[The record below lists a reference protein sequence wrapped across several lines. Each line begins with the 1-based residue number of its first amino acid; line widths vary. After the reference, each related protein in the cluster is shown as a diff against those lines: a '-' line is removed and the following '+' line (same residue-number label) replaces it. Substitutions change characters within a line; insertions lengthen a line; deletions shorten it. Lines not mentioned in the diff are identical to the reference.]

1 MKTVEKKA
9 DVVSFL
15 KGKVQSHSLEAAL
28 MIASYLHR
36 GIKDKGGR
44 SYICHPLWI
53 YGQITAK
60 CGSLD
65 EQIVAILHDVYEDSP
80 ITLHELEEWFSP
92 TVCVAIDAISKR
104 VDEDGETYIRRVAMD
119 PIARKVKKED
129 LRHNMDITRLKNRGK
144 MTQKDL
150 DRLADYAHKYD
161 FLCGG
166 LHNV

>member
-1 MKTVEKKA
+1 MGKIEKKA
-9 DVVSFL
+9 DVVVFL
-15 KGKVQSHSLEAAL
+15 KGKVKSHTLEAAL
-28 MIASYLHR
+28 MIAAYLHKD
-36 GIKDKGGR
+36 IKDKGGR
-44 SYICHPLWI
+44 PYVCHPLWI

-65 EQIVAILHDVYEDSP
+65 EQIVAILHDVYEDSA
-80 ITLHELEEWFSP
+80 ITLHELEEWFTP
-92 TVCVAIDAISKR
+92 NVCAAIDAISKR
-104 VDEDGETYIRRVAMD
+104 EGEDGETYIRRVAMD

-150 DRLADYAHKYD
+150 DRIADYAHKYD

-166 LHNV
+166 QHNV